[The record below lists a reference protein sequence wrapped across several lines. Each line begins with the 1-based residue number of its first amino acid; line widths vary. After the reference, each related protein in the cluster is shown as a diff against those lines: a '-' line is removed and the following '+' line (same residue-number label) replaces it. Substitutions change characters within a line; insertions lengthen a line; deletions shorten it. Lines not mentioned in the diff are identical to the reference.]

1 MGQRQP
7 RVTAD
12 EIIRVL
18 KSLGF
23 EKVDQAGSHQKWR
36 HPLTGKQTIVSYHS
50 GEIIR
55 PKTFRKILEGAGLT
69 VNDFIKIRMRL

>member
-12 EIIRVL
+12 EIIKVL

-23 EKVDQAGSHQKWR
+23 EDETLKNGNGINA
-36 HPLTGKQTIVSYHS
+36 
-50 GEIIR
+50 
-55 PKTFRKILEGAGLT
+55 
-69 VNDFIKIRMRL
+69 